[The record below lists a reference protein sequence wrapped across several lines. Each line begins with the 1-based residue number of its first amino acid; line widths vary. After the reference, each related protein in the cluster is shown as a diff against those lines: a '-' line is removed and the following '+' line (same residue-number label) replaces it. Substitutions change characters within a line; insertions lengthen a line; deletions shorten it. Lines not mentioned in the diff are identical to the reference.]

1 MEDLAAGEWAATGD
15 HEGEGVSAAD
25 EEAVTDK
32 IKNMKQSRTIISVIV
47 AVVGL
52 LTAFAIG
59 LYIKKVRCQY
69 KAAEPKVVVESE
81 TKQAKMPTR
90 PPLERQRSSRN
101 LSPEQRTQL
110 TEQIEDIRQRWAT
123 MSEPE
128 RKEFRAKMTELFQ
141 AVRSE
146 RNRRFETSPP
156 EGRDK
161 FAEEFI
167 EIKNKW
173 EDLSEEERK
182 EFRDKIRESSNAI
195 RQGND

>member
-1 MEDLAAGEWAATGD
+1 MDGDHEAEGEWAAD
-15 HEGEGVSAAD
+15 EAVVAD
-25 EEAVTDK
+25 E
-32 IKNMKQSRTIISVIV
+32 IKNMKQSSTIISVIV

-52 LTAFAIG
+52 LAAFAIG
-59 LYIKKVRCQY
+59 LYIKEVRSKH
-69 KAAEPKVVVESE
+69 KAAESKVVVESQ
-81 TKQAKMPTR
+81 TKQAEIPTR
-90 PPLERQRSSRN
+90 PPRERQPSSRN
-101 LSPEQRTQL
+101 LSPEQRAQL
-110 TEQIEDIRQRWAT
+110 TEQIEGIKQRWAT

-128 RKEFRAKMTELFQ
+128 RKEFRAKMTEIFQ

-156 EGRDK
+156 EGRDI
-161 FAEEFI
+161 FTEEFL